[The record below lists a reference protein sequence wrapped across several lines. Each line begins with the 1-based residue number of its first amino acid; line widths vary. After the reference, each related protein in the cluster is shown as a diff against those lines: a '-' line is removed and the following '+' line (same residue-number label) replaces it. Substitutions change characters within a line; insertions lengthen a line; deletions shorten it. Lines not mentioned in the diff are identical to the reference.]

1 MKPKYIPDE
10 TDLMRAYAENKRYQK
25 ALKEAKKRAKRRL
38 KEKLEEL

>member
-1 MKPKYIPDE
+1 MKYKYRENE
-10 TDLMRAYAENKRYQK
+10 TDLMRAIAEDKRYQK